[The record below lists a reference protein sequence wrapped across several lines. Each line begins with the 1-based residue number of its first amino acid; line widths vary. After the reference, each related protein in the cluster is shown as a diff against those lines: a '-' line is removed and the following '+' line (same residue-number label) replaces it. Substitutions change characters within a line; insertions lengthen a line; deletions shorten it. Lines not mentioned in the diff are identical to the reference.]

1 MYEALRDHQ
10 RWVLP
15 EVLAYQARVRGGQ
28 TFVTTTDGDVLKYA
42 EAEAQAAK
50 IAGFFAGLGVG
61 PGDTVAVML
70 PNGLDY
76 VRAWLGLG
84 RLGAI
89 LVGINTG
96 LIGAFLEHQLR
107 NCGAK
112 VALFHSSHLP
122 VLCEIAPQLP
132 DLRTVVVAGDAAP
145 ASLPAPSITLPNA
158 TADIGDRWH
167 TLVFDDWRMAAPYE
181 GPLPAAKDIAGI
193 IYTSGTTGPSKGVL
207 LPHAHSYL
215 FGLGYIDNH
224 AVTERDI
231 YYITMPLFHVNGLYI
246 QLYSTLIAGAS
257 AVLRPRF
264 SASAWLQD
272 VRQYRATITNLLG
285 AMTAFIFATPPSP
298 ADRDHGL
305 RVIHSAPNPPEHEQ
319 IWHERFGVPE
329 VLSGFGMTESNIC
342 VYGKM
347 GEAQRGRCGRVYKRY
362 FEVEI
367 HDPETDEP
375 VPPGT
380 VGEIVVRPRVPF
392 GFMAGYYKMP
402 ENTVEAW
409 RNLWFHTGDAATM
422 DADGYLTFVDR
433 MKDCIRRRGE
443 NISSFEVETAIG
455 RLKGVKEVAAY
466 AVPAAGRGAEDE
478 VMLAVVPLPGCLLD
492 APAIA
497 RFAERELPRF
507 AQPRFIDVM
516 TDLPRTPTARVQK
529 AELRRRGVTPATWD
543 RETQAPLAKSV
554 SENKV

>member
-1 MYEALRDHQ
+1 MYEALRDHK

-15 EVLAYQARVRGGQ
+15 EVLAYQARVRAGQ

-76 VRAWLGLG
+76 VRVWLGLG

-89 LVGINTG
+89 LVAINTG
-96 LIGAFLEHQLR
+96 LKGAFLEHQLR

-112 VALFHSSHLP
+112 VALFHSSYLP
-122 VLCEIAPQLP
+122 VLCEIAAQLK
-132 DLRTVVVAGDAAP
+132 DLRTVVVAGDATP
-145 ASLPAPSITLPNA
+145 ASLPAPSKTLA
-158 TADIGDRWH
+158 
-167 TLVFDDWRMAAPYE
+167 LDDWRMAAPYD

-207 LPHAHSYL
+207 LPHAQCYL
-215 FGLGYIDNH
+215 FGLGFIDNH

-231 YYITMPLFHVNGLYI
+231 YYITLPLFHANGLYI
-246 QLYSTLIAGAS
+246 QLYGTLIAGAS
-257 AVLRPRF
+257 AVLRGRF
-264 SASAWLQD
+264 SASAWLPD
-272 VRQYRATITNLLG
+272 VRRYGVTISNLLG
-285 AMTAFIFATPPSP
+285 AMTAFIFATAPSP

-305 RVIHSAPNPPEHEQ
+305 RVVHTAPNPPEHEQ

-329 VLSGFGMTESNIC
+329 ILSGFGMTESNIC
-342 VYGKM
+342 VYGRM
-347 GEAQRGRCGRVYKRY
+347 GEAQRGTCGKVYERY
-362 FEVEI
+362 FEVEVR
-367 HDPETDEP
+367 DPETDEP

-402 ENTVEAW
+402 EKTVEAW

-422 DADGYLTFVDR
+422 DANGYLTFVDR
-433 MKDCIRRRGE
+433 IKDCIRRRGE

-466 AVPAAGRGAEDE
+466 AVPSAGHGAEDE
-478 VMLAVVPLPGCLLD
+478 VMLAVVPLPGCHLD
-492 APAIA
+492 ASAIA

-507 AQPRFIDVM
+507 AQPRFIDVI
-516 TDLPRTPTARVQK
+516 TDLPKTPTEKVQK
-529 AELRRRGVTPATWD
+529 AELRRRGVTPTTWD
-543 RETQAPLAKSV
+543 RETQAPPR
-554 SENKV
+554 